1 MTVQCRASLSTI
13 KGPLPLGILNF
24 QNPHDAIRIST
35 YKEQLLSQ
43 KCNVVMHRRS
53 MPASIKDSLQL
64 VQSLSP
70 FKRQVPTGRVYETP
84 TTAQQVLQI
93 NSIKLLSQ
101 SCRFPWTC
109 TKKGRGSA
117 ALLTVSWTP

>member
-13 KGPLPLGILNF
+13 KGPLLLPF
-24 QNPHDAIRIST
+24 QNPHDAIRIGT

-70 FKRQVPTGRVYETP
+70 FKRQVPTGRVYEIP

-93 NSIKLLSQ
+93 NS
-101 SCRFPWTC
+101 
-109 TKKGRGSA
+109 
-117 ALLTVSWTP
+117 